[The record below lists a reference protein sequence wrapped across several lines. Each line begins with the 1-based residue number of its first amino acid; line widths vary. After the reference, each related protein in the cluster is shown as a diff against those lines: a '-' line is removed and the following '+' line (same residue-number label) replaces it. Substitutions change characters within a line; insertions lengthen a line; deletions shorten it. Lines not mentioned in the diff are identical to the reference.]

1 MHGLTDYITDQPWV
15 DVFTTW
21 YVLVDTAYHAVV
33 AETGR
38 LRQRGPQP
46 TFSDSEVITV
56 ALIAE
61 TFFHGHE
68 QLCLAFVRQYHH
80 DLFPHLLDD
89 SRFNRRRR
97 LIAGLIEA
105 IRQFYTAWLIA
116 PDDAVR
122 LVDSAPI
129 PVCTYMRSNLCQ
141 TVLGKEYCGIMTS
154 RRAKLYGF
162 RLHLT
167 TTTNQVVDQWMLAPA
182 SHWDG
187 KLTPA
192 LLEDAAGLWVIG
204 DNAFHDPMAIE
215 WLQRQR
221 HIRLTAIQRRD
232 ARVPWPT
239 DVRRSLNKLRRTIES
254 ALRVLCTV
262 FHLEQP
268 GSRSLSGLVARVS
281 TRVLAYTLSFL
292 MWTYL
297 PSIGN

>member
-21 YVLVDTAYHAVV
+21 YVLVDTAYHAII

-38 LRQRGPQP
+38 LRQRGPHP
-46 TFSDSEVITV
+46 TFSDSEVMTV

-68 QLCLAFVRQYHH
+68 EWCLAFVRQYHH
-80 DLFPHLLDD
+80 DLFPQLLADR
-89 SRFNRRRR
+89 RFNRRRR

-105 IRQFYTAWLIA
+105 VRQFYTAWLIA
-116 PDDAVR
+116 PDDAIR
-122 LVDSAPI
+122 LVDRAPI
-129 PVCTYMRSNLCQ
+129 PVCTYMRSHLCQ

-162 RLHLT
+162 RMHLT
-167 TTTNQVVDQWMLAPA
+167 TTTNQVVDQSMLAPA

-192 LLEDAAGLWVIG
+192 LLEDAAGMWVIG
-204 DNAFHDPMAIE
+204 DNAFHDPTAID

-232 ARVPWPT
+232 AREPWPSE
-239 DVRRSLNKLRRTIES
+239 VRTTLTKLRRTIES
-254 ALRVLCTV
+254 ALSVLCTV

-268 GSRSLSGLVARVS
+268 GSRSMSGLVARIS
-281 TRVLAYTLSFL
+281 TRLLAYTLSFVL
-292 MWTYL
+292 RTCL